1 MSDSDNSQHI
11 RDHFRSIRQRRLEN
25 NFTSG
30 SNMESDNQS
39 AEMQVDIDDDDNER
53 EVNDQQDPV
62 ILEDPNIP
70 YGETVIAEEND
81 QVKVTFSRVTFRRN
95 LKFKLTDFQ
104 YSMKVEFK
112 EESEDLLLKD
122 AIPTL
127 LAGLE
132 KVIDQVKTTFEPF
145 LNRNMYITL
154 AQNGLTPGIRVGVT
168 NLQNDSTK
176 EIVKKT
182 QDKIYAV
189 LESHQNLAVD
199 TSLNIYLGSIHK

>member
-39 AEMQVDIDDDDNER
+39 SEMQVDIDDDDNEQ
-53 EVNDQQDPV
+53 EVNDQPV
-62 ILEDPNIP
+62 ILQDPNIP

-81 QVKVTFSRVTFRRN
+81 QVKVTFSHVTFRRN
-95 LKFKLTDFQ
+95 LKFRLTDFQ

-199 TSLNIYLGSIHK
+199 TSLNIYLGSIRK

>member
-39 AEMQVDIDDDDNER
+39 SEMQVDIDDDDNEQ
-53 EVNDQQDPV
+53 EVNDQPV
-62 ILEDPNIP
+62 ILQDPNIP

-112 EESEDLLLKD
+112 EESENLLLED
-122 AIPTL
+122 AIPTI
-127 LAGLE
+127 LAELE
-132 KVIDQVKTTFEPF
+132 KVIDRVKTTFEPF
-145 LNRNMYITL
+145 LNWNMYIAL

-168 NLQNDSTK
+168 NLQNDLTK
-176 EIVKKT
+176 EIVKKNSRE
-182 QDKIYAV
+182 DICS
-189 LESHQNLAVD
+189 LRI
-199 TSLNIYLGSIHK
+199 TSKFGSWYVIEHIFR

>member
-39 AEMQVDIDDDDNER
+39 SEMQVDIDDDDNEQ
-53 EVNDQQDPV
+53 EVNDQPV
-62 ILEDPNIP
+62 ILQDPNIP

-95 LKFKLTDFQ
+95 LKFRLTDFQ

-199 TSLNIYLGSIHK
+199 TSLNIYLGSIRK

>member
-39 AEMQVDIDDDDNER
+39 AEMQVDIDDDDNEQ
-53 EVNDQQDPV
+53 EVNDQPV
-62 ILEDPNIP
+62 ILQDPNIP

-95 LKFKLTDFQ
+95 LKFRLTDFQ

-168 NLQNDSTK
+168 NLQNDDQRNCEKNSR
-176 EIVKKT
+176 
-182 QDKIYAV
+182 
-189 LESHQNLAVD
+189 
-199 TSLNIYLGSIHK
+199 

>member
-1 MSDSDNSQHI
+1 
-11 RDHFRSIRQRRLEN
+11 
-25 NFTSG
+25 
-30 SNMESDNQS
+30 
-39 AEMQVDIDDDDNER
+39 
-53 EVNDQQDPV
+53 
-62 ILEDPNIP
+62 
-70 YGETVIAEEND
+70 
-81 QVKVTFSRVTFRRN
+81 
-95 LKFKLTDFQ
+95 
-104 YSMKVEFK
+104 MKVEFK

-168 NLQNDSTK
+168 NLHNDSTK

-182 QDKIYAV
+182 QDKTYAV

>member
-39 AEMQVDIDDDDNER
+39 AEMQVDIDDDDNEQ
-53 EVNDQQDPV
+53 EVNDQPV
-62 ILEDPNIP
+62 ILQDPNIP

-95 LKFKLTDFQ
+95 LKFRLTDFQ

-145 LNRNMYITL
+145 LNRNVYITL

-168 NLQNDSTK
+168 NLQNDFKK
-176 EIVKKT
+176 EQNYFWYQKE
-182 QDKIYAV
+182 
-189 LESHQNLAVD
+189 ES
-199 TSLNIYLGSIHK
+199 

>member
-1 MSDSDNSQHI
+1 MSDSENSENI

-39 AEMQVDIDDDDNER
+39 AEMQVDIDDDDNEQ
-53 EVNDQQDPV
+53 EVNDQPV

-81 QVKVTFSRVTFRRN
+81 QVKVTFSRVKFRRN
-95 LKFKLTDFQ
+95 LKFHLTDFQ

-122 AIPTL
+122 AIPTI

-182 QDKIYAV
+182 QEKIYAV

>member
-39 AEMQVDIDDDDNER
+39 SEMQVDIDDDDNEQ
-53 EVNDQQDPV
+53 EVNDQPV
-62 ILEDPNIP
+62 ILQDPNIP

-95 LKFKLTDFQ
+95 LKFRLTDFQ

-199 TSLNIYLGSIHK
+199 TSLNIYLGRIRK